1 MKVLF
6 IWPNFD
12 CPVGPSIGVSYLSA
26 ALKQAGHTTK
36 CLHICE
42 WLDYPFDTEQIT
54 KDAKAYDPGLIAF
67 SSGTN
72 HFPDCQ
78 LLAEFFKSEMPDVP
92 ILFGGMHTTLNAQEV
107 IEVPCIDYANV
118 GEGDDSIVDLA
129 NALENGGD
137 TNSIPNIWA
146 KSGDTI
152 HKNMMRPMKNI
163 SKLPYMDTELWQYRR
178 IMDLRR
184 GWVNVYF
191 NRGCP
196 YRCTYCHNNGE
207 AKVLQE
213 HYGTKSSSN
222 NDIGYLRY
230 RDPDD
235 MIRELKEL
243 MWEYDVKAFS
253 FNDDTFTMNKEQMLE
268 FLPKYKEQIGLPWV
282 CNTTVLDVDREVLT
296 LMKDAKCDLVRF
308 GIETATDRIKK
319 SILKRVF
326 SDRVTRDAFS
336 VCHEINLRTFSYVIL
351 ANPTE
356 TREEMLAT
364 LRLMADLLTDG
375 LKVSLGY
382 PYPGTEYHDI
392 AKELDLIDEDYPNF
406 HNFIRESKLK
416 WSDED
421 RVWIDK
427 VRAVC
432 WWYINMYLDKPE
444 VSPIYREM
452 VEILEAIPEEEW
464 WRPET
469 EQRMLDLDESVSRVM
484 QMRGLSHYAIPF
496 KDRPE
501 IVLLMRGRDYLSK
514 ETIDPH

>member
-26 ALKQAGHTTK
+26 ALKQAGHETK

-42 WLDYPFDTEQIT
+42 WLDYPFDVERATA
-54 KDAKAYDPGLIAF
+54 DAAAYDPGLIAV

-72 HFPDCQ
+72 HYPDCK
-78 LLAEFFKSEMPDVP
+78 LLAEAFKSAMPETP
-92 ILFGGMHTTLNAQEV
+92 IIFGGMHTTLNVQEV
-107 IEVPCIDYANV
+107 IGVPWIDFANV
-118 GEGDDSIVDLA
+118 GEGDDSIVELA
-129 NALENGGD
+129 NALENGG
-137 TNSIPNIWA
+137 NPLSIPGIWA
-146 KSGDTI
+146 KTNGTI
-152 HKNMMRPMKNI
+152 HRNMMRRSKDI
-163 SKLPYMDTELWQYRR
+163 SKLPYMDTDIWQYER
-178 IMDLRR
+178 IMGLRR

-207 AKVLQE
+207 AKIMQQ
-213 HYGTKSSSN
+213 HYGTRTASN
-222 NDIGYLRY
+222 DEIGFLRY

-235 MIRELKEL
+235 MIGELKHL
-243 MWEYDVKAFS
+243 MGKYDVKAFS

-268 FLPKYKEQIGLPWV
+268 FLPRYRDEIGLPWV
-282 CNTTVLDVDREVLT
+282 CNTTVLDVDREILT
-296 LMKDAKCDLVRF
+296 LMKEAGCDLVRF
-308 GIETATDRIKK
+308 GVESATDRVKK
-319 SILKRVF
+319 KILKRAF
-326 SDRVTRDAFS
+326 SNTVTRETFS
-336 VCHEINLRTFSYVIL
+336 ICREIDLRTFAYIIL
-351 ANPTE
+351 GNPTE
-356 TREEMLAT
+356 TREEMLDT

-375 LKVSLGY
+375 FKVSLGY

-392 AKELDLIDEDYPNF
+392 AKELDLIDDDYPNF
-406 HNFIRESKLK
+406 HNFIRESKMK

-427 VRAVC
+427 VRAVP
-432 WWYINMYLDKPE
+432 WWYINMNLDKPG

-452 VEILEAIPEEEW
+452 VEILESIPEDDW

-469 EQRMLDLDESVSRVM
+469 EQRMLDMDEAVSRTM

-501 IVLLMRGRDYLSK
+501 ISLLLRGRDYLSK
-514 ETIDPH
+514 ETLDPH